1 MDTQDT
7 ALDTAPAMDTAT
19 PTSVVTDLEAAVA
32 WEQTTFSSSPRPL
45 HRALPVVPAQQDPAH
60 HPAAQAAHEV

>member
-7 ALDTAPAMDTAT
+7 ALDTAPAMDTAA

-32 WEQTTFSSSPRPL
+32 WEQTACSSSPRPL
-45 HRALPVVPAQQDPAH
+45 HRALPVPA
-60 HPAAQAAHEV
+60 

>member
-7 ALDTAPAMDTAT
+7 ALDTAPAMDTAA

-32 WEQTTFSSSPRPL
+32 WDQTCSSSPRSL
-45 HRALPVVPAQQDPAH
+45 HRALPLPAQQDPAH

>member
-32 WEQTTFSSSPRPL
+32 WEQAACSSSPRPL
-45 HRALPVVPAQQDPAH
+45 HRALPVPEEQDPAH
-60 HPAAQAAHEV
+60 HPAVRAAHEV